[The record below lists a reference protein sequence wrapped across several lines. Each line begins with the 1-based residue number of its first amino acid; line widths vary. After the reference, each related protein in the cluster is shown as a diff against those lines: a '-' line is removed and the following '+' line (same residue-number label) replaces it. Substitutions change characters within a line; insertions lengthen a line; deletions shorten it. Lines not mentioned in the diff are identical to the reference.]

1 MGALARF
8 LLILDKLVKGGTI
21 KKIDQ
26 ALKFA
31 KNEFGE
37 VTPLIKKQ
45 IEKVFK
51 TAKKPQVGTPA
62 KKEASITPI
71 REGIETLADAKV
83 ADEGSALM
91 DRLTKNIEDAKKPV
105 DLDSTENVRSAIKNL
120 EDQTRLGGDESNIRA
135 ALREFLERRLKD
147 GTLNIPDGAERD
159 AIEKVYQGGVDPIDV
174 FRKAYGEDAII
185 AVSDV
190 FEQFSDE
197 IVRGANNYKELGD
210 NFEKY
215 FRRNRG
221 FYDEVLP
228 VPKEKYG
235 YDEGLMSNQEYAD
248 KLRKDLKEKEMLE
261 DFDPTDRT
269 KNAEGGIMR
278 ASYAIGSGIK
288 LAVFLARKGKDLM
301 TEIKKAVDNIMS
313 SGDSKY
319 DADVA
324 VDNMLD
330 DLEIDRS
337 LVDQKDVMDAYGKAY
352 NMLAKER
359 GLMSTKVPGG
369 MKPESSTQVFKDSEG
384 GIKGITMG
392 GDKDF
397 QKAMSEAMDEGM
409 RESEN
414 MRRLGLDPTKM
425 DDALKYDEMKE
436 AGQLEK
442 NVTGSADLSP
452 VEELKREFPGITDEM
467 IENILTDTDPQRIAE
482 VKQTMREAM
491 AMEQKGMSV
500 DEIINTFKNQKR
512 TKQATGGRVRAASGG
527 LAKILNL

>member
-26 ALKFA
+26 AIKFA

-62 KKEASITPI
+62 KKEATVTPI

-269 KNAEGGIMR
+269 KQATGGR
-278 ASYAIGSGIK
+278 VQ
-288 LAVFLARKGKDLM
+288 LADGTLNPALM
-301 TEIKKAVDNIMS
+301 KRMMELMMNPEYRGMS
-313 SGDSKY
+313 
-319 DADVA
+319 
-324 VDNMLD
+324 
-330 DLEIDRS
+330 R
-337 LVDQKDVMDAYGKAY
+337 DQ
-352 NMLAKER
+352 
-359 GLMSTKVPGG
+359 
-369 MKPESSTQVFKDSEG
+369 
-384 GIKGITMG
+384 
-392 GDKDF
+392 
-397 QKAMSEAMDEGM
+397 
-409 RESEN
+409 
-414 MRRLGLDPTKM
+414 
-425 DDALKYDEMKE
+425 LKKE
-436 AGQLEK
+436 AESQLMQDSYRSKE
-442 NVTGSADLSP
+442 GPL
-452 VEELKREFPGITDEM
+452 L
-467 IENILTDTDPQRIAE
+467 
-482 VKQTMREAM
+482 EAK
-491 AMEQKGMSV
+491 A
-500 DEIINTFKNQKR
+500 
-512 TKQATGGRVRAASGG
+512 GGRVRAASGG
-527 LAKILNL
+527 LADLLKL